1 MLFKLTDIYKSYGGI
16 EILKGV
22 TFQVNPFEKVGLV
35 GRNGAGKTTAFRI
48 ITGEESPDSGEVATA
63 KDLKIGLLEQHVD
76 FSEVET
82 VHTAALS
89 AFKKLHDIEAKMRH
103 LEIIMAEDATED
115 VMNEYAELQ
124 IEFENEGGFEY
135 TAKAEA
141 ILLGL
146 NFDKESWNLE
156 TDKLS
161 GGQKNRLGMVR
172 LLLSDADI
180 LLLDEPTNHLDVQT
194 VEWLEDYLT
203 NYDKAYVIVSHDRYF
218 LDKTCTKI
226 VEIENG
232 LAYTYKGN
240 YSKYVVDAELQKEQ
254 RQREYENQQA
264 YIAKTQAFIRKNLAG
279 QKTKQAKSRRTML
292 QKMEKLDAVEKD
304 KSQGNFK
311 LKGVE
316 RAGANV
322 LSVEDLAI
330 GYPDVTLAKNLDFL
344 LHRGECLGVI
354 GGNGTGKTTF
364 LKTILGDIRELSG
377 KIIWGTKINI
387 GYYSQQLEELEL
399 NNDLIQE
406 MRRINPL
413 AESGE
418 LRSFLA
424 QFLFMGEDV
433 FKKVGDLSGGEKG
446 RLSLAKLIYSK
457 CNVLILDEPTN
468 HLDIPSR
475 EALEQALSEYDGTII
490 TVSHDRYFLDQ
501 VATQILSFE
510 NNLKVE
516 IYNGNYSQYHDWKEQ
531 RIKSGEWESNGDSS
545 QNSNQEITKD
555 SSVVISEP
563 KQNLNNL
570 SKNEIQKIEKR
581 ISEIEEEIA
590 ASEEE
595 LKKITLQMSEPKI
608 IADQT
613 EFQIINQ
620 TYQNTENS
628 IQKLYAEWED
638 LLEKMS

>member
-1 MLFKLTDIYKSYGGI
+1 MLFKLTNIYKSYSGN

-22 TFQVNPFEKVGLV
+22 TFQINPFEKVGLV

-48 ITGEESPDSGEVATA
+48 VTGEESADSGDVA
-63 KDLKIGLLEQHVD
+63 KSKGLKIGLLEQHID
-76 FSEVET
+76 FTENET

-89 AFKKLHDIEAKMRH
+89 AFKELHDIEARMRE
-103 LEIIMAEDATED
+103 LEIKMTTDSSDEVLE
-115 VMNEYAELQ
+115 EYSELQ
-124 IEFENEGGFEY
+124 TIFEREGGFEY

-146 NFDKESWNLE
+146 NFSKEDWNLE

-172 LLLSDADI
+172 LLLSEADI

-194 VEWLEDYLT
+194 VEWLEDYLI
-203 NYDKAYVIVSHDRYF
+203 NFDQAYVIVSHDRYF

-232 LAYTYKGN
+232 KAYTYQGN
-240 YSKYVVDAELQKEQ
+240 YSKYVVESALQKEQ

-264 YIAKTQAFIRKNLAG
+264 YIKKTEAFVRKNLAG
-279 QKTKQAKSRRTML
+279 QKTKQAKSRRNML
-292 QKMEKLDAVEKD
+292 ERMDKLESA
-304 KSQGNFK
+304 KSDERSGNFD

-316 RAGANV
+316 RTGANV
-322 LSVEDLAI
+322 LSVENLAI
-330 GYPDVTLAKNLDFL
+330 GYPDLTLAENIDFL

-364 LKTILGDIRELSG
+364 LKTILGEIRELSG
-377 KIIWGTKINI
+377 KLLWGTKVNL

-399 NNDLIQE
+399 VNDLIAE

-413 AESGE
+413 AETGD

-424 QFLFMGEDV
+424 QFLFFGEDV
-433 FKKVGDLSGGEKG
+433 FKRVGDLSGGEKG

-475 EALEQALSEYDGTII
+475 EALERALSEYDGTIV

-501 VATQILSFE
+501 VATQIFSFE
-510 NNLKVE
+510 ENNRVE
-516 IYNGNYSQYHDWKEQ
+516 IYNGNYSQYHDWKE
-531 RIKSGEWESNGDSS
+531 SLAENGKRKLENKIETSTPANEIPKADVE
-545 QNSNQEITKD
+545 NSN
-555 SSVVISEP
+555 
-563 KQNLNNL
+563 NNKL
-570 SKNEIQKIEKR
+570 SKNERQRLEKR
-581 ISEIEEEIA
+581 ASEIEQEISE
-590 ASEEE
+590 SEEK
-595 LKKITLQMSEPKI
+595 LKRIALEMGDPKTV
-608 IADQT
+608 ADQ
-613 EFQIINQ
+613 EKFQPINEE
-620 TYQNTENS
+620 YQRLEKS
-628 IQKLYAEWED
+628 VKKLYAEWEE
-638 LLEKMS
+638 LLEM